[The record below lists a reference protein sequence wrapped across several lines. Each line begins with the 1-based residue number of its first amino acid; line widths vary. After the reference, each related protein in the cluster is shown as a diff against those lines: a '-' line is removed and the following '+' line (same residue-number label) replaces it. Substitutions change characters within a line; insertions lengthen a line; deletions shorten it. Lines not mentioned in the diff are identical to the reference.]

1 MAYSVS
7 GRIKRKSVKDARVSL
22 NVNGEWYSAFV
33 IGKGVDPEFQEAM
46 RGLMEGDSVDL
57 QVEDNVGKDGKTYH
71 NIKGAVKVVQM
82 RDEEPPDA
90 EIPSQYQYGYK
101 GVPPVQSTGQPHK
114 PESRGDFPYSMMV
127 SYCKDIM
134 IAFPND
140 GELDLLGR
148 VELVK
153 KMARLMG
160 E

>member
-82 RDEEPPDA
+82 RDEED
-90 EIPSQYQYGYK
+90 
-101 GVPPVQSTGQPHK
+101 VPPVQSTGQPHK

-140 GELDLLGR
+140 GELDLLER